1 MSGSL
6 DFATWSTIQ
15 SAALLVEQRSSIL
28 RPPNEDNFLSLAE
41 GRESNSKLDPA
52 SVHMV
57 LPGTMTGKHK
67 DLQSGI
73 DAIDSQVQP
82 GRLLKD

>member
-1 MSGSL
+1 MAL
-6 DFATWSTIQ
+6 DAARQ

-28 RPPNEDNFLSLAE
+28 RPRNEDNFLSLAD

-57 LPGTMTGKHK
+57 LSGTMTGKYK

-73 DAIDSQVQP
+73 DAINSQVQP
-82 GRLLKD
+82 SRLLKD